1 MIKKTYA
8 ARGMID
14 WQMAINVKGAIIKIP
29 FTGGSMGSN
38 GVIPAK
44 FTTDNPVIQ
53 QLLEK
58 SKVFKTHRIVLYSV
72 EKPKK
77 ESDQKT
83 GNEKGDSKSTG
94 N

>member
-1 MIKKTYA
+1 MTVKTYA
-8 ARGMID
+8 APGLLDFR
-14 WQMAINVKGAIIKIP
+14 MAVEAGGAIIRLC